1 MRSVHVSTV
10 KVRYSSSALGCRDAE
25 AGSSAARSRVLVV
38 LAGVIVQNGLF
49 GSKDG
54 FGFCGRG
61 VTRLRQAGSGAGND
75 QSL

>member
-38 LAGVIVQNGLF
+38 LAGVIVQNGF
-49 GSKDG
+49 FPYHSK
-54 FGFCGRG
+54 
-61 VTRLRQAGSGAGND
+61 
-75 QSL
+75 